1 MCWLRHRAQ
10 GHRVSH
16 EVPRRPPGRRR
27 PHPGGLPSTG
37 HPDGDPSPAAHRL
50 QPHLPGTRI
59 GHARAVK
66 WVLGGCAVIA
76 VASYSFVYAAVKS
89 LLDEEWQ
96 PDWDEPTDYQ
106 NLGA

>member
-1 MCWLRHRAQ
+1 MNWLLT
-10 GHRVSH
+10 
-16 EVPRRPPGRRR
+16 PDGRR
-27 PHPGGLPSTG
+27 
-37 HPDGDPSPAAHRL
+37 AAAFAAL
-50 QPHLPGTRI
+50 
-59 GHARAVK
+59 
-66 WVLGGCAVIA
+66 LGGCAVIA